1 MNYANPNSAPGLGL
15 VSPQRSSLDRRRF
28 SSRKC
33 RDDFA
38 RRLTRFR
45 RERPAAS
52 YFELLMSLPARTTLP
67 QLMEVS
73 SS

>member
-1 MNYANPNSAPGLGL
+1 MNYANLDSAPALGL
-15 VSPQRSSLDRRRF
+15 VSQRSSLERRRF

-33 RDDFA
+33 RNDFA
-38 RRLTRFR
+38 QRLTRFR

-67 QLMEVS
+67 QLMQVS

>member
-1 MNYANPNSAPGLGL
+1 MNYANLNSAPALGL
-15 VSPQRSSLDRRRF
+15 VSQRSSLERRRF

-33 RDDFA
+33 RTDFA
-38 RRLTRFR
+38 QRLTRFR
-45 RERPAAS
+45 REQPAAS

-67 QLMEVS
+67 QLMQVS

>member
-1 MNYANPNSAPGLGL
+1 MNYANLNSAPALGL
-15 VSPQRSSLDRRRF
+15 VSPQRSSFDRRRF

-38 RRLTRFR
+38 QRLTRFR
-45 RERPAAS
+45 REQPAAS

-67 QLMEVS
+67 QLMQVS

>member
-1 MNYANPNSAPGLGL
+1 MNYANLNSAPALGL
-15 VSPQRSSLDRRRF
+15 VSQRSSLERRRF

-33 RDDFA
+33 RNDFA
-38 RRLTRFR
+38 QRLTRFR
-45 RERPAAS
+45 REQPAAS

-67 QLMEVS
+67 QLMQVS

>member
-1 MNYANPNSAPGLGL
+1 MNYANLDSAPALGL
-15 VSPQRSSLDRRRF
+15 VSQRSSLERRRF

-33 RDDFA
+33 RNDFA
-38 RRLTRFR
+38 QRLTRFR
-45 RERPAAS
+45 REQPAAS

-67 QLMEVS
+67 QLMQVS

>member
-1 MNYANPNSAPGLGL
+1 MNYANLNSAPALGL
-15 VSPQRSSLDRRRF
+15 VSQRSSLERRGF

-33 RDDFA
+33 RNDFA
-38 RRLTRFR
+38 QRLTRFR
-45 RERPAAS
+45 REQPAAS

-67 QLMEVS
+67 QLMQVS